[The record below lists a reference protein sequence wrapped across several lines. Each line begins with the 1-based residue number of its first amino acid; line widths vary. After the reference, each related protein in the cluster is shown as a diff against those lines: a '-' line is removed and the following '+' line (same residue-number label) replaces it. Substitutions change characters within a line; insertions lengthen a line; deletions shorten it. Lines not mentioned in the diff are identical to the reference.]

1 MQHRTTYR
9 VTYADTDQMGY
20 LYHGNYATL
29 YEIGRTEML
38 REQDLSYK
46 LMEER
51 GTMMPVISLNQRFV
65 RPARYDEVLTIETT
79 LRELP
84 GKYITFHVEI
94 RNERGKLVNG
104 GSVKLCFFNPETGR
118 TESCPVYL
126 LDKLRPYFGG

>member
-79 LRELP
+79 P
-84 GKYITFHVEI
+84 A
-94 RNERGKLVNG
+94 
-104 GSVKLCFFNPETGR
+104 
-118 TESCPVYL
+118 
-126 LDKLRPYFGG
+126 